1 MTLTALQNLN
11 IVCNIY
17 GSQNT
22 FGYSLQCQNIL
33 IILSHKR
40 YCVSICAFYGNI
52 IQTLPYIL
60 LLELTMTITIK
71 CADNHCNFVGIFLNV
86 YCILCSL

>member
-1 MTLTALQNLN
+1 MSEYFNHLK
-11 IVCNIY
+11 
-17 GSQNT
+17 S
-22 FGYSLQCQNIL
+22 
-33 IILSHKR
+33 

-71 CADNHCNFVGIFLNV
+71 CADNDCNFVGIFSNV
-86 YCILCSL
+86 LYTMFIGIESIPLLSI